1 MAVALLGVLWGCGYG
16 LSGRTSNLPED
27 IDNIFVE
34 TLQNRTTRS
43 RIELQLTQSVI
54 DELVTRRRY
63 TVVGS
68 KAEADAVLSGAI
80 TSFIVRPV
88 QFGADG
94 RATEY
99 EITIR
104 ADMDLLRAGSEEVLW
119 GRSDYVFKG
128 DYELELEEN
137 AVFGFEDATIDIV
150 GREFAQTLVI
160 DLLEGF

>member
-1 MAVALLGVLWGCGYG
+1 MSDVDRQDDLGV
-16 LSGRTSNLPED
+16 
-27 IDNIFVE
+27 
-34 TLQNRTTRS
+34 
-43 RIELQLTQSVI
+43 
-54 DELVTRRRY
+54 VTRTKRDRKLAKPKRY
-63 TVVGS
+63 KVLLHNDDYTTMEFVVMVLMNVFH
-68 KAEADAVLSGAI
+68 KPEADAVLGGAI

-104 ADMDLLRAGSEEVLW
+104 ADMALSRTSSEEVLW
-119 GRSDYVFKG
+119 NQSDYVFKG

>member
-1 MAVALLGVLWGCGYG
+1 M
-16 LSGRTSNLPED
+16 
-27 IDNIFVE
+27 
-34 TLQNRTTRS
+34 
-43 RIELQLTQSVI
+43 
-54 DELVTRRRY
+54 TRRRY

-104 ADMDLLRAGSEEVLW
+104 ADMALLRTGSEEVLW
-119 GRSDYVFKG
+119 GQSDYVFKG

-137 AVFGFEDATIDIV
+137 AVFGFEDATIEIV
-150 GREFAQTLVI
+150 GRQFAQTLVI